1 MSRVALVT
9 GGSSGIGEA
18 FAGIFAAEGFDLVI
32 TARREERLRT
42 VQARLQEQHGVRV
55 EVIAA
60 DLSQRETPA
69 RLCAE
74 IAARGLTIDAL
85 VNNAGYGQYGAV
97 EDVTLPE
104 WRAQFEVNVFG
115 AIRLLHAVL
124 PTMRQARRGT
134 IVNVSSVAGKVTI
147 PFAGPYCASKH
158 ALEAISDALRV
169 EVAPWKIRVVV
180 VEPGP
185 IATHFGAR
193 TREVTAR
200 ILQSPGPYSD
210 FYTNAERASEKEFQ
224 RGMRQPE
231 LVARVI
237 VRAIES
243 KRPKTRYR
251 VAPMAKILV
260 PLKGLASDRFL
271 DRRLKRALRLPDS
284 I

>member
-1 MSRVALVT
+1 MRPQAILVT
-9 GGSSGIGEA
+9 GCSSGIGRSTALEA
-18 FAGIFAAEGFDLVI
+18 AQRGHRVFASS
-32 TARREERLRT
+32 RR
-42 VQARLQEQHGVRV
+42 QADV
-55 EVIAA
+55 A
-60 DLSQRETPA
+60 DL
-69 RLCAE
+69 
-74 IAARGLTIDAL
+74 AARGIDTVELDVTDADSVAEAVRTVLGAAGRIDAL

-97 EDVTLPE
+97 EDVRLAE
-104 WRAQFEVNVFG
+104 WRRQFDVNVFG
-115 AIRLLHAVL
+115 AIAVL
-124 PTMRQARRGT
+124 QAILPAMRDARRGT

-185 IATHFGAR
+185 IETRFGER

-200 ILQSPGPYSD
+200 ILATPGPYSS
-210 FYTNAERASEKEFQ
+210 FYSNAERASEKEFQ
-224 RGMRQPE
+224 RGKRRPE
-231 LVARVI
+231 VVARVI

-243 KRPKTRYR
+243 RRPRTRYR
-251 VAPMAKILV
+251 VAPLAKILV

-271 DRRLKRALRLPDS
+271 DRRMKRALRLPDS

>member
-1 MSRVALVT
+1 MRGQVILVT
-9 GGSSGIGEA
+9 GCSSGIGRA
-18 FAGIFAAEGFDLVI
+18 TALAAAERGHRVFAS
-32 TARREERLRT
+32 ARRRT
-42 VQARLQEQHGVRV
+42 
-55 EVIAA
+55 
-60 DLSQRETPA
+60 DL
-69 RLCAE
+69 AE
-74 IAARGLTIDAL
+74 LAARKIETVELDVTDGASADAAVGTVLGAAGRVDAL

-97 EDVTLPE
+97 EDVTLEE
-104 WRAQFEVNVFG
+104 WRAQFDVNVFG
-115 AIRLLHAVL
+115 AIRLLKAVL
-124 PTMRQARRGT
+124 PPMREARKGT

-193 TREVTAR
+193 TREATAR
-200 ILQSPGPYSD
+200 ILQAHGPYSS
-210 FYTNAERASEKEFQ
+210 FYANAERASEKEFQ
-224 RGMRQPE
+224 RGTRQPE
-231 LVARVI
+231 LVAGVI

-243 KRPKTRYR
+243 RRPKTRYR

-271 DRRLKRALRLPDS
+271 DRRLKRALKLPDS